1 MVSTRTC
8 DFSGEDIEPGTGIMY
23 VRNDGTV
30 LHFKDRKAEKNY
42 FMGREARDLEW
53 TQAGRRAK
61 DTRRPQETAAEP
73 EPEPEPEADADEGT
87 DEPAGTPDLEA
98 AEAEDD
104 ESEGAEADA
113 DADETE
119 GEVEEVDADAEA
131 DADEEDD
138 EE

>member
-42 FMGREARDLEW
+42 FMGRESRDLEW
-53 TQAGRRAK
+53 TQAGRAAK
-61 DTRRPQETAAEP
+61 DTRRPQETEDEAET
-73 EPEPEPEADADEGT
+73 EAEAE
-87 DEPAGTPDLEA
+87 EEESAGTPDLEA
-98 AEAEDD
+98 AEAEEAESD
-104 ESEGAEADA
+104 EATDGSG
-113 DADETE
+113 
-119 GEVEEVDADAEA
+119 
-131 DADEEDD
+131 EEDD

>member
-1 MVSTRTC
+1 MPSTRTC

-53 TQAGRRAK
+53 TEAGWAATEGRRSQQVE
-61 DTRRPQETAAEP
+61 QEPAVEDEPAEQ
-73 EPEPEPEADADEGT
+73 
-87 DEPAGTPDLEA
+87 EPAGTPDLES
-98 AEAEDD
+98 AEAEGDAD
-104 ESEGAEADA
+104 EAEPEGEGAEAEEEVEA
-113 DADETE
+113 TE
-119 GEVEEVDADAEA
+119 GEEEVEEPEAEN
-131 DADEEDD
+131 EEDD

>member
-53 TQAGRRAK
+53 TQAGRAAK
-61 DTRRPQETAAEP
+61 DTRRPQETEPEPDP
-73 EPEPEPEADADEGT
+73 EPEPEPEAETDEEPS
-87 DEPAGTPDLEA
+87 EPAGTPDLEA
-98 AEAEDD
+98 AEAED
-104 ESEGAEADA
+104 E
-113 DADETE
+113 
-119 GEVEEVDADAEA
+119 AEA

>member
-1 MVSTRTC
+1 MVTTRTC

-53 TQAGRRAK
+53 TQAGRAAK
-61 DTRRPQETAAEP
+61 DTRRPQESVAEP
-73 EPEPEPEADADEGT
+73 EPEPEPEPAADEA
-87 DEPAGTPDLEA
+87 AGTPDLEA
-98 AEAEDD
+98 AEAEDED
-104 ESEGAEADA
+104 ESEADAAAEA
-113 DADETE
+113 
-119 GEVEEVDADAEA
+119 
-131 DADEEDD
+131 EEDD

>member
-53 TQAGRRAK
+53 TEAGRRAK
-61 DTRRPQETAAEP
+61 ETRRPVEAEA
-73 EPEPEPEADADEGT
+73 ESEPEADG
-87 DEPAGTPDLEA
+87 EPAGTPDLEA
-98 AEAEDD
+98 AEAED
-104 ESEGAEADA
+104 ESESEEAESEATG
-113 DADETE
+113 TE
-119 GEVEEVDADAEA
+119 AG
-131 DADEEDD
+131 EDD

>member
-53 TQAGRRAK
+53 TAAGRAAK
-61 DTRRPQETAAEP
+61 DTRRPQETETETEP
-73 EPEPEPEADADEGT
+73 EPEETEADE
-87 DEPAGTPDLEA
+87 EAGTPDLEA
-98 AEAEDD
+98 AEAED
-104 ESEGAEADA
+104 
-113 DADETE
+113 ET
-119 GEVEEVDADAEA
+119 
-131 DADEEDD
+131 DEEDD